1 MRINGIGSNNF
12 LGNIRI
18 KIKDKSLVSA
28 HDIRVPTKMALIKR
42 IAEDNDVS
50 MFIGEDVILFDSSN
64 KLQKQLSK
72 AGINYS
78 VEDNS
83 IDCEVRDDG
92 KSS

>member
-1 MRINGIGSNNF
+1 
-12 LGNIRI
+12 
-18 KIKDKSLVSA
+18 
-28 HDIRVPTKMALIKR
+28 MALIKR

-50 MFIGEDVILFDSSN
+50 MFVGEDVVILDSSS
-64 KLQKQLSK
+64 KIQKQLSK

-78 VEDNS
+78 VEDSN

>member
-1 MRINGIGSNNF
+1 MKINGIGSNNF

-18 KIKDKSLVSA
+18 KIKNKSLVSA

-50 MFIGEDVILFDSSN
+50 MFVGEDVILFDSSN

-78 VEDNS
+78 VEDSS

>member
-1 MRINGIGSNNF
+1 
-12 LGNIRI
+12 
-18 KIKDKSLVSA
+18 
-28 HDIRVPTKMALIKR
+28 MALIKR

-78 VEDNS
+78 VEDSS
-83 IDCEVRDDG
+83 IDCEVGDDG